1 MTVKVLHI
9 ISSLGEGGAQKILKE
24 VCLINKELSHS
35 VICFKTGR
43 YKEMLNSKKSKFI
56 F

>member
-9 ISSLGEGGAQKILKE
+9 ISSLGEGSTKNIKE

-43 YKEMLNSKKSKFI
+43 YKKSKLKKIKVYF
-56 F
+56 